1 MSKTYLIIT
10 CCINNR
16 VGITYPAKR
25 RNEYYIAIANLLYL
39 LPPEIQPIIVENSSV
54 DKSCLDI
61 FKCPV
66 VYTQNSKPLREGDIL
81 LHKGSNEMLDIKQ
94 VIDQF
99 NIQPEDIVCK
109 ITGRYLLF
117 QPDFFTT
124 VLSNPDKDCF
134 FRQYNVCTYE
144 KDDISIVLGLFAL
157 RCKYLK
163 VFEYRNHKVGCEQEF
178 REYINEFVDPS
189 KIHKVDKLFLRVIL
203 GETDKM
209 IDC

>member
-1 MSKTYLIIT
+1 L
-10 CCINNR
+10 NNR

-39 LPPEIQPIIVENSSV
+39 LPPEIKPVIVENSCV

-66 VYTQNSKPLREGDIL
+66 VYTQNNKPIKDGDVL
-81 LHKGSNEMLDIKQ
+81 LHKGSNELLDIQ
-94 VIDQF
+94 YVIEKFD
-99 NIQPEDIVCK
+99 IQPDDIIIK
-109 ITGRYLLF
+109 QTGRYLLF
-117 QPDFFTT
+117 QNNFFTT

-134 FRQYNVCTYE
+134 FKQYNVCTYE

-157 RCKYLK
+157 RCKYFK
-163 VFEYRNHKVGCEQEF
+163 NFEYRNHKVGCEQDF
-178 REYINEFVDPS
+178 REFINEFVDPS
-189 KIHKVDKLFLRVIL
+189 KIVKIDKLFLRVIL
-203 GETDKM
+203 GENDKM

>member
-1 MSKTYLIIT
+1 MTVYLIIT
-10 CCINNR
+10 CTIHNR

-39 LPPEIQPIIVENSSV
+39 LPPEIQPIIVENSCV

-66 VYTQNSKPLREGDIL
+66 VYTQNNKPIIEGNLL

-94 VIDQF
+94 IIDQF
-99 NIQPEDIVCK
+99 NIQPEDMIIK
-109 ITGRYLLF
+109 MTGRYLLF
-117 QPDFFTT
+117 QNDFFTS

-134 FRQYNVCTYE
+134 FRQYNVCTYA

-157 RCKYLK
+157 RCKYFK
-163 VFEYRNHKVGCEQEF
+163 VFEYKNHNVGCEQEF
-178 REYINEFVDPS
+178 REFINAYVDPS
-189 KIHKVDKLFLRVIL
+189 KIVKLDRLFLRVIL
-203 GETDKM
+203 GDNDKM
-209 IDC
+209 LDV